1 MLDTV
6 LSRASAA
13 DVIATPFPHVVIRDA
28 LPAELVARLKA
39 ESPPFQTVLTG
50 RENLRGP
57 LPQNTRVHYLGQE
70 LLSAPDVAE
79 VWKQFIEAH
88 TSPAFFGQLLAVF
101 GAQIRALHP
110 VLQSRFGELERIR
123 AGLRH
128 VDDHAR
134 ADILLD
140 ALLVFNTPVAARGT
154 SVRRA
159 HLDSPHK
166 LFTGLLYL
174 RDPADRSLGGDLELC
189 TFTPGGPRGFDGP
202 QIDSACVTP
211 VKTIAYD
218 SNVLVMFL
226 NSLGSVHG
234 VTVRDPTP
242 HRRCY
247 VSLVG
252 EFQQPLFDLTP
263 YQLPR
268 HTKALRR
275 LTGLGRRVLRKA
287 RKVAVRAAAPRH
299 GADQSAR

>member
-79 VWKQFIEAH
+79 VWKQFIETH
-88 TSPAFFGQLLAVF
+88 PSPAFFGQLLAVF
-101 GAQIRALHP
+101 GGQIRALHP
-110 VLQSRFGELERIR
+110 VLQSRFGELE
-123 AGLRH
+123 
-128 VDDHAR
+128 
-134 ADILLD
+134 
-140 ALLVFNTPVAARGT
+140 
-154 SVRRA
+154 
-159 HLDSPHK
+159 
-166 LFTGLLYL
+166 LFI
-174 RDPADRSLGGDLELC
+174 
-189 TFTPGGPRGFDGP
+189 FTPGGPRGFDGP

-268 HTKALRR
+268 HAKALRR

>member
-1 MLDTV
+1 MSDTV
-6 LSRASAA
+6 LDRATAA
-13 DVIATPFPHVVIRDA
+13 DVIAQPFPHVVIRDA
-28 LPAELVARLKA
+28 LPPDRAARLMA
-39 ESPPFQTVLTG
+39 HMPPFERVLTG

-57 LPQNTRVHYLGQE
+57 QPENTRVHYLGQE
-70 LLSAPDVAE
+70 LLADDAVSP
-79 VWKQFIEAH
+79 VWKEFVRAH
-88 TSPAFFGQLLAVF
+88 SSPAFLARLLDVF
-101 GAQIRALHP
+101 DGHIRSLHP
-110 VLQSRFGELERIR
+110 ALERRFGDLTRIK

-134 ADILLD
+134 AELLLD
-140 ALLVFNTPVAARGT
+140 ALLVFNTPVVSRPT

-174 RDPADRSLGGDLELC
+174 RDPQDHSLGGDLELC
-189 TFTPGGPRGFDGP
+189 RFTPGGPRGFDGP

-226 NSLGSVHG
+226 NSVESVHG
-234 VTVRDPTP
+234 VTVRHPTP

-252 EFQQPLFDLTP
+252 EFQQPLFDLAP
-263 YQLPR
+263 YQMAR
-268 HTKALRR
+268 HRRALRR
-275 LTGLGRRVLRKA
+275 VVTLAERALRKA
-287 RKVAVRAAAPRH
+287 HRVVRAVLAQVHSPDH
-299 GADQSAR
+299 SAR

>member
-1 MLDTV
+1 VLDTV
-6 LSRASAA
+6 LSGVKAG
-13 DVIATPFPHVVIRDA
+13 DVIAAPFPHIVIRDA
-28 LPAELVARLKA
+28 LPAPLVSRLKQQL
-39 ESPPFQTVLTG
+39 PPFETVLAG
-50 RENLRGP
+50 RENPRGP

-70 LLSAPDVAE
+70 LLDTPAVAE
-79 VWKQFIEAH
+79 VWKDFVRAH
-88 TSPAFFGQLLAVF
+88 TSPAFFAQLLAVF
-101 GAQIRALHP
+101 GAHISALHP
-110 VLQSRFGELERIR
+110 GLRRRYGELERIT

-134 ADILLD
+134 AALLLD
-140 ALLVFNTPVAARGT
+140 ALLVFNTPVVSRGT

-189 TFTPGGPRGFDGP
+189 TFTAGGPRGFDGP

-226 NSLGSVHG
+226 NSLDAVHG
-234 VTVRDPTP
+234 VTVRHPTP

-252 EFQQPLFDLTP
+252 EFQQPLFDLAP

-268 HTKALRR
+268 HRKAVRR
-275 LTGLGRRVLRKA
+275 LTRLGQRALRKA
-287 RKVAVRAAAPRH
+287 GKVMSRAVAPH
-299 GADQSAR
+299 DSADHSAR